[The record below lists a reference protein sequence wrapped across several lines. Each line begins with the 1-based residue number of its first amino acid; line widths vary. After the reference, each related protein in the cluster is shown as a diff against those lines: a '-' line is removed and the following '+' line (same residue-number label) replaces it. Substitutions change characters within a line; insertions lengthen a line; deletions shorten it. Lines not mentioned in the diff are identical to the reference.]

1 MFGGNMGGNMGGFG
15 GNFFIGFGGLGFPL
29 MVFFLISDFQQ
40 AFGNMGNLFGG
51 NNNNAQNADPEQQRM
66 RNMMNI
72 IQV

>member
-1 MFGGNMGGNMGGFG
+1 MGGFG

-29 MVFFLISDFQQ
+29 MVLIPNYFYNQQ

-51 NNNNAQNADPEQQRM
+51 NNNNAENADQEQQRM